1 MSLFVVHHTH
11 SAETCPAADRQMA
24 PMLLT
29 HLSRE
34 NARKFGVTIQS
45 EAVIDGGHALYLIV
59 EARDQ
64 ESVKNYMQPFAQA
77 GTLSVMPA
85 SLCEVVVNRGAC

>member
-1 MSLFVVHHTH
+1 
-11 SAETCPAADRQMA
+11 MA

-34 NARKFGVTIQS
+34 NAKKFGVTIHS

-59 EARDQ
+59 DAANS
-64 ESVKNYMQPFAQA
+64 ESVTRYMEPFARA
-77 GTLSVMPA
+77 GTVSVMPA
-85 SLCEVVVNRGAC
+85 SHCEVVVNRGAC